1 MPEYQNIFT
10 QLQVQGPVEAGA
22 MHPGAEEAR
31 FGAPRLSTWMRA
43 IGNARLGPIHLGAL
57 RVVSIITGTPAIDIM
72 SFSMPGQVGWSIPEF
87 LRTGLWLAL
96 EPPSPECGLSMP
108 PLQDGGRYIISGFFL
123 LVAVMARWLRTYRR
137 ALDLGMGTHAARAFG
152 SAIWLLLVLGP
163 FRPPLMG
170 SWSEGAPYG
179 IFAHLD

>member
-1 MPEYQNIFT
+1 M
-10 QLQVQGPVEAGA
+10 
-22 MHPGAEEAR
+22 
-31 FGAPRLSTWMRA
+31 
-43 IGNARLGPIHLGAL
+43 
-57 RVVSIITGTPAIDIM
+57 
-72 SFSMPGQVGWSIPEF
+72 
-87 LRTGLWLAL
+87 
-96 EPPSPECGLSMP
+96 
-108 PLQDGGRYIISGFFL
+108 